1 MAVLELA
8 IEVQPFQGRR
18 GQVELFG
25 GDKSVDVLVQAVI
38 EKAVARWIGGPI
50 VERLRAGTPAVEPGE
65 SQADGR
71 AIGKRPRIEGIQ
83 AISRPAII
91 VLKQLRVTEGRLLGG
106 AEVGSEA
113 ISVERIVSILVQ
125 QCLRTFME
133 DRK

>member
-25 GDKSVDVLVQAVI
+25 GDKSVDVLVESVI
-38 EKAVARWIGGPI
+38 KKAVARWIGGPI

-65 SQADGR
+65 SQADGC
-71 AIGKRPRIEGIQ
+71 AIGKRPGIEGIQ

-91 VLKQLRVTEGRLLGG
+91 VLKQLRVTESGLLGG
-106 AEVGSEA
+106 EFGRS
-113 ISVERIVSILVQ
+113 SV
-125 QCLRTFME
+125 
-133 DRK
+133 